1 MGARY
6 SADMTEDQFSEYR
19 HTAPTRPRWA
29 NALIIAAVLFGAGLV
44 LTVTMPGLAL
54 PLWLFGAAV
63 ITALIAGILA
73 LVKIGS

>member
-19 HTAPTRPRWA
+19 HTTPTRPRWA
-29 NALIIAAVLFGAGLV
+29 NALIIAALLFGVGLV
-44 LTVTMPGLAL
+44 LTVTMPGTTV
-54 PLWLFGAAV
+54 PLFLMGAAV
-63 ITALIAGILA
+63 VAALIGGILA